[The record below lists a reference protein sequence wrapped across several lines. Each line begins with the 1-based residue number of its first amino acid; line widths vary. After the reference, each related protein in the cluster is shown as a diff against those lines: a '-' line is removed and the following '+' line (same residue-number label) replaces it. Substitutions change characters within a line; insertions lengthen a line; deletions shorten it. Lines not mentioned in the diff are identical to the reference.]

1 MSSNNRAFGAKLKD
15 IPAPL
20 FCHPRE
26 GEDLFCIFRVN
37 KVAQEH
43 SMSDWLFKSWIKVSV
58 VTVILFFFYHL
69 FISLK
74 LEQEDFKNN
83 SNDQE

>member
-1 MSSNNRAFGAKLKD
+1 MSCQLW
-15 IPAPL
+15 
-20 FCHPRE
+20 
-26 GEDLFCIFRVN
+26 DLFCIFRGN

-74 LEQEDFKNN
+74 LEQEDCKNN

>member
-1 MSSNNRAFGAKLKD
+1 
-15 IPAPL
+15 
-20 FCHPRE
+20 
-26 GEDLFCIFRVN
+26 
-37 KVAQEH
+37 
-43 SMSDWLFKSWIKVSV
+43 MSDWLFKVSV

-74 LEQEDFKNN
+74 LEQEDCKNN

>member
-1 MSSNNRAFGAKLKD
+1 MALSSFFIFGDGKRRK
-15 IPAPL
+15 
-20 FCHPRE
+20 
-26 GEDLFCIFRVN
+26 
-37 KVAQEH
+37 EH